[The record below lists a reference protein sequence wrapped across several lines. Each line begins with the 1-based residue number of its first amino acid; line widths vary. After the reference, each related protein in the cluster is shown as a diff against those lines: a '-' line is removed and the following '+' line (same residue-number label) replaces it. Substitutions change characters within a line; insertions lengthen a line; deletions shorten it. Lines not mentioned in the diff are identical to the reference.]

1 MKFNFSRRIRSGYL
15 AAFLLLLFSYIL
27 TINASVNLRKE
38 HQWVG
43 HTREVMNNLEVLIS
57 YIKDSEIGLRG
68 LIMMK
73 DEKYLLPYYTSQK
86 KTDSIYSVL
95 KTLIHDNP
103 IERERIATLKGLIER
118 KFDIIS
124 QQLDSL
130 RGNHLE
136 VNDFVKQKAV
146 TSKQIMD
153 SIRYIAGLMENRET
167 ELLKQRTENVTV
179 SGDIM
184 YTIIIVSFII
194 SILLVVYSLITF
206 NIENKAKRK
215 ATGQAADY
223 QEQLEKRVQELNVV
237 NQELLE
243 LRSNEK
249 FASTGRLARVIAHE
263 VRNPLTNIDLSAGQL
278 DSENLSPEDKRTF
291 LDIIARNS
299 KRINHLINDLL
310 NATKFSELK
319 YESANINDLL
329 DETLSYAGDRA
340 QLNKIRIEKKYAKD
354 IPPVKVDKERIK
366 IAFLNIIVNAI
377 ESMDAETGVLLLETM
392 TKNNS
397 CIINISDNG
406 KGMDAETLSKIFDPY
421 FTSKTRGN
429 GLGLT
434 NTQNIILNHKGK
446 IQVLSEPDKGT
457 VFTISLALQASA

>member
-1 MKFNFSRRIRSGYL
+1 MKFNLSRRIRSGYL

-27 TINASVNLRKE
+27 SINTTLRLRKE
-38 HQWVG
+38 HQWVN
-43 HTREVMNNLEVLIS
+43 HSRELMNKLELLLS

-73 DEKYLLPYYTSQK
+73 DEKYLLPYYTSEQ
-86 KTDSIYSVL
+86 KTDSIYALLSAMV
-95 KTLIHDNP
+95 DNP
-103 IERERIATLKGLIER
+103 IESERIVPLRGMIDR
-118 KFDIIS
+118 KFSIVAD
-124 QQLDSL
+124 QLESL
-130 RGNHLE
+130 RQNHLE
-136 VNDFVKQKAV
+136 VNDFVRQKGV
-146 TSKQIMD
+146 ESKQLMD

-167 ELLKQRTENVTV
+167 ELLKERTESVAV
-179 SGDIM
+179 SSDIIF
-184 YTIIIVSFII
+184 TIIIVSFVT
-194 SILLVVYSLITF
+194 SILMVLYSLITF
-206 NIENKAKRK
+206 NFENKAKRK

-223 QEQLEKRVQELNVV
+223 EEQLEKRVQELDTL
-237 NQELLE
+237 NQELIE

-278 DSENLSPEDKRTF
+278 DAENLSLEDKKIF

-310 NATKFSELK
+310 NATKFTELK
-319 YESANINDLL
+319 YEAANINEVL
-329 DETLSYAGDRA
+329 DETLDFAGDRA
-340 QLNKIRIEKKYAKD
+340 QLNKIRIEKKYTKD
-354 IPPVKVDKERIK
+354 IPAVKVDRERIK
-366 IAFLNIIVNAI
+366 IAFLNIIMNAI
-377 ESMDAETGVLLLETM
+377 ESMHSETGVLLLETT

-397 CIINISDNG
+397 CVINISDNG

-421 FTSKTRGN
+421 FTSKSRGN

-446 IQVLSEPDKGT
+446 IAVSSELGKGS
-457 VFTISLALQASA
+457 VFAISLNF